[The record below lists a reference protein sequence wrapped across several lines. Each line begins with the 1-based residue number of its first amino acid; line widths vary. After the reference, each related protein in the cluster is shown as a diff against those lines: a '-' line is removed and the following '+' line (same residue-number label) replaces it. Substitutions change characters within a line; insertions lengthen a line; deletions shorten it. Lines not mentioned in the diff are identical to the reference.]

1 MTPRTPSGRD
11 REGIRQTGAAA
22 RRPKA
27 VGELRSANA
36 RSSPQQHHA
45 ARALETQVR
54 DIVENDIGGSIVSGL
69 PVLRGRQACVPAAA
83 RSNQARR
90 RITARLDRDIFDCAD
105 FFLL

>member
-1 MTPRTPSGRD
+1 MTPRTPSDRG
-11 REGIRQTGAAA
+11 REGIRRTGAAA

-36 RSSPQQHHA
+36 RSSRQQHHA

-54 DIVENDIGGSIVSGL
+54 DIVENDIGGSIVPGL
-69 PVLRGRQACVPAAA
+69 PVLRGRRQACVPAAA
-83 RSNQARR
+83 NL
-90 RITARLDRDIFDCAD
+90 TWVYPFEPD